1 MDQERTS
8 PTLTFLF
15 TDLEGSTHRWEQSPD
30 AMRDALERHDAIIR
44 SAVTASGGRVVK
56 STGDGAMA
64 VFTSAAA
71 GLSASITAQRS
82 LADEPWGDGG
92 PLRVRMGLHT
102 GQAQTR
108 DEDYFGRTVNR
119 TARIMAVGHGGQV
132 LLSSATAELVADD
145 LPDGV
150 TLLDLGRHRLKDLE
164 RAEHLFQVTATGL
177 DTDFPPLGTLDARP
191 NNIPT
196 QVSTFVGR
204 AAELAEIRTLLATE
218 AVRLL
223 TLTGPGGTGKTRL
236 ALRVASETIESFH
249 DGVFFVDLSDVD
261 NAEGLVAGLARA
273 LGLTQTSDRPMLES
287 LKAHLA
293 QRQELLVL
301 DNFEQ
306 VTTAALV
313 LLDLLHESSGL
324 TILVTSRQPLHVRGE
339 NVFPVP
345 PLSLPAPL
353 PGPTTSWELARSEAV
368 QLFVERAR
376 EVRPEFELTP
386 ENAPVV
392 AQICLRLDGLPLAIE
407 LAAARLPL
415 FSPQALL
422 DRLSDRLGLLR
433 TGARDLPERQQTLRA
448 TIEWSYQLLGGEER
462 RLFELLSA
470 FPSAD
475 VDALETVTA
484 ALPASLEPPADVL
497 EGLASLVDKSLVRTS
512 GNGAA
517 PRFGMLE
524 TIRELGTER
533 LDARPEYAAAVRRA
547 HAVYFAELA
556 ERRHAELTAHPE
568 VALPEVLA
576 DLENLHLAWRYWIAA
591 QDLERLDQLLH
602 TLWFVADAQGWY
614 QLTVELTTDLLK
626 VLSASPPSRERD
638 AREVTLRTTVGRALL
653 AIRGFSAEVEAAY
666 SLALDL
672 FEREELPSEFPV
684 LRSLASFYT
693 TTGDKA
699 KGQQLGREIL
709 RLAEREGNSSI
720 LVDGHLI
727 VAANVAF
734 GEPLT
739 ALHHLDLTLRQFNSE
754 PYQPGPYRAGVNPG
768 VACHTT
774 SALLLV
780 QIGRADSARDHADRA
795 VALAT
800 ELDHPYTLAYA
811 LFHSGYLHYWRREPE
826 RAWQRAEELLAVVDA
841 HDFAVWRA
849 VGTCLLGAARTEL
862 GEPERGLAL
871 MDEGTDLYR
880 RLASPPVFWP
890 MLLLMSASARLQG
903 ERPHEALPLAE
914 EVLGMIDMPP
924 LSILVAEAYLLE
936 GDVLLAHPDRGAG
949 TAETWFQRAYDVAE
963 SFGLETISLRAAVRL
978 ARISR
983 GADSDRQAMQQLQT
997 VYDRLTEGLDLAD
1010 AREAQ
1015 EVLQRLE
1022 SRR

>member
-30 AMRDALERHDAIIR
+30 AMRGALERHDAILR

-64 VFTSAAA
+64 VFSSAAA
-71 GLSASITAQRS
+71 GLFAALTAQRA
-82 LADEPWGDGG
+82 LADEPWGEGG
-92 PLRVRMGLHT
+92 QLRVRMGLHT
-102 GQAQTR
+102 GEAQTR

-132 LLSSATAELVADD
+132 LLSAATAELVADD

-164 RAEHLFQVTATGL
+164 RAEHLFQAVAPGL
-177 DTDFPPLGTLDARP
+177 DSAFPPLRTLDARP

-204 AAELAEIRTLLATE
+204 AAELAEIRTHLAAE

-261 NAEGLVAGLARA
+261 DAEGLVAGLARA
-273 LGLTQTSDRPMLES
+273 LGLTQTSDRPMIES

-293 QRQELLVL
+293 PRQELLVL

-313 LLDLLHESSGL
+313 LLDLLHESPGL

-339 NVFPVP
+339 HVFPVP

-353 PGPTTSWELARSEAV
+353 HGPATSWELARSEAV
-368 QLFVERAR
+368 QLFVERAQ
-376 EVRPEFELTP
+376 EVRPEFELSA
-386 ENAPVV
+386 ENAPAV

-407 LAAARLPL
+407 LAAARLTL

-448 TIEWSYQLLGGEER
+448 TIEWSYQLLGPEEQ
-462 RLFELLSA
+462 RLFELLSV

-475 VDALETVTA
+475 VDALEAVAA
-484 ALPASLEPPADVL
+484 ALPASSEAPADVL
-497 EGLASLVDKSLVRTS
+497 ENLASLVDKSLVRRTEEEPS
-512 GNGAA
+512 G
-517 PRFGMLE
+517 RFGMLE
-524 TIRELGTER
+524 TIRELATER
-533 LDARPEYAAAVRRA
+533 LNDRPADAAAVRHA
-547 HAVYFAELA
+547 HAVHYTELA
-556 ERRHAELTAHPE
+556 EHRHAELTGPRADR
-568 VALPEVLA
+568 ALAEVLA
-576 DLENLHLAWRYWIAA
+576 DVENLHLAWRYWIAE
-591 QDLERLDQLLH
+591 QDLGRLEQLIH
-602 TLWFVADAQGWY
+602 TLWFVADTQGWY
-614 QLTVELTTDLLK
+614 ELTVELTTDLLK
-626 VLSASPPSRERD
+626 VLSASPPSQDRD
-638 AREVTLRTTVGRALL
+638 TREVTLRTSVARALL
-653 AIRGFSAEVEAAY
+653 AIRGFSAEVEEAY

-693 TTGDKA
+693 TTGDKVR
-699 KGQQLGREIL
+699 GLQLGNEIL
-709 RLAEREGNSSI
+709 RLAEREGNRSM
-720 LVDGHLI
+720 LVDGHLM

-734 GEPLT
+734 GEPAT
-739 ALHHLDLTLRQFNSE
+739 ALHHLDLALRQFHSE
-754 PYQPGPYRAGVNPG
+754 PYLPGPYRAGVNPG

-780 QIGRADSARDHADRA
+780 QLGRADSARDHADRA

-811 LFHSGYLHYWRREPE
+811 LFHSGYLHVWRREPE
-826 RAWQRAEELLAVVDA
+826 RVWQRAEELLAVVDA

-849 VGTCLLGAARTEL
+849 VGTCLLGAARAEL
-862 GEPERGLAL
+862 GEHERGLAL
-871 MDEGTDLYR
+871 MDEGTALYR

-890 MLLLMSASARLQG
+890 MLLLMSATARLQAG
-903 ERPHEALPLAE
+903 RPVEALPLAE
-914 EVLGMIDMPP
+914 EALGMVDRPP
-924 LSILVAEAYLLE
+924 LPILVAEAYLLE
-936 GDVLLAHPDRGAG
+936 GDVLLAHPDRDPA
-949 TAETWFQRAYDVAE
+949 TAQAWFRKAHDVAE
-963 SFGLETISLRAAVRL
+963 GFGLETVALRAAVRL
-978 ARISR
+978 ARLER
-983 GADSDRQAMQQLQT
+983 GSDDRQALQLLQT
-997 VYDRLTEGLDLAD
+997 AYDRLTEGLDLPD
-1010 AREAQ
+1010 AAEARQ
-1015 EVLQRLE
+1015 VMQRLQS
-1022 SRR
+1022 SR